1 MPLILFPLET
11 FTISPFAL
19 TLEGQYIITN
29 VVLIGGW
36 S

>member
-11 FTISPFAL
+11 FTISPFAP